1 MRDLT
6 KRQEDILLAITNFI
20 KDKGYAP
27 TVREVGEMV
36 HLASTST
43 TQGHLEKLK
52 NKGYVTWEP
61 SQPRTIRVLKG
72 VS

>member
-27 TVREVGEMV
+27 TVREVGEIV

-43 TQGHLEKLK
+43 VYNHFEKLK
-52 NKGYVTWEP
+52 EKGYITWEP
-61 SQPRTIRVLKG
+61 SQPRTIRILKA